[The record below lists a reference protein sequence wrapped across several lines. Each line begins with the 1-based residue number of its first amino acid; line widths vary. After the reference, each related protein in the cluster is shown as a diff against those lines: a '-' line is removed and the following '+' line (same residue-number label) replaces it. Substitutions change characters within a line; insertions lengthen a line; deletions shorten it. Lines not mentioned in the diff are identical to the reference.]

1 MGIEGALCGSNHEH
15 LAGVVSLP
23 AVAVVVIRNLAARAD
38 SILMVAPDVARDKGV
53 HDRDSA
59 EFSRKKA
66 RSPPQSCLK
75 PSNGAVLKEP
85 LLEEHRHGELMRRVV
100 RCGPAIAAPVP

>member
-75 PSNGAVLKEP
+75 PSKGAVLKEP
-85 LLEEHRHGELMRRVV
+85 LLEQHRHGELMRRVV
-100 RCGPAIAAPVP
+100 RCGSAIAAPVP